1 MFTPHVLVELILLAI
16 QDGGLKASIT
26 VPIVKLIARIGDCY
40 HDCGI
45 DVSTSTPLYPGEST
59 IAPVEFLCPD
69 LVMPKLT
76 VGDTFDLW
84 HGRVVGHARVLQLFD
99 NPMQTSEQ

>member
-1 MFTPHVLVELILLAI
+1 MFTPHILAEISLLTTEE
-16 QDGGLKASIT
+16 GGLKGPFLFPVI
-26 VPIVKLIARIGDCY
+26 KLLTRIGDSY

-45 DVSTSTPLYPGEST
+45 DFSESIPLYPGGSA

-69 LVMPKLT
+69 LVMPKLK